1 MKRVLLI
8 ILLHLS
14 LFFIIFAYHTQAEEL
29 EEEWSIERF
38 ENLIFARVYGEVIH
52 GDSLNFFI
60 RASDNCEKV
69 WHNFTFYTYEQPG
82 DIKQLL
88 HKHIPIKINN
98 EEVTAYVDHIMPFL
112 QGYRVLFS
120 LGSFPIKEYIYK
132 LNNFYIE
139 EKKFEIKIIDGLD
152 FKTSKYFDISINSW
166 KLDKLVPS
174 VLEAHRKCKEISNL
188 NS

>member
-14 LFFIIFAYHTQAEEL
+14 LFFIVFAYHAQAEED
-29 EEEWSIERF
+29 ERWTIDKY
-38 ENLIFARVYGEVIH
+38 ESLTYARVYGEVIH

-60 RASDNCEKV
+60 QSKDNCEKV

-88 HKHIPIKINN
+88 NKNIPIKINE
-98 EEVTAYVDHIMPFL
+98 EEVTAYVDNIQPFL
-112 QGYRVLFS
+112 MGYRVLLS

-139 EKKFEIKIIDGLD
+139 QQRFEIEIIDGID
-152 FKTSKYFDISINSW
+152 FKASKYFDISINRW
-166 KLDKLVPS
+166 NLDKLVPS
-174 VLEAHRKCKEISNL
+174 VLEAHRKCKQIKNIDS
-188 NS
+188 

>member
-14 LFFIIFAYHTQAEEL
+14 LFFIVFAYHAQAEED
-29 EEEWSIERF
+29 ERWTIDKY
-38 ENLIFARVYGEVIH
+38 ESLTFARVYGEVIH

-60 RASDNCEKV
+60 RSKDNCEKV

-88 HKHIPIKINN
+88 NKNIPIKINE
-98 EEVTAYVDHIMPFL
+98 EEVTAYVDHIQPFL
-112 QGYRVLFS
+112 MGYRVLLS

-139 EKKFEIKIIDGLD
+139 EQRFEIEIIDAID
-152 FKTSKYFDISINSW
+152 FKANKYFDISINRW
-166 KLDKLVPS
+166 NLDKLVPS
-174 VLEAHRKCKEISNL
+174 ILEAYKQCMELRDL

>member
-14 LFFIIFAYHTQAEEL
+14 LFFIVFVYHAQAEEDDMWKIDKYESL
-29 EEEWSIERF
+29 TY
-38 ENLIFARVYGEVIH
+38 ARVYGEVIH

-60 RASDNCEKV
+60 QSKDNCEKV

-88 HKHIPIKINN
+88 NKNIPIKINE
-98 EEVTAYVDHIMPFL
+98 EEVTAYVDHIQPFL
-112 QGYRVLFS
+112 MGYRVLLS

-139 EKKFEIKIIDGLD
+139 EQRFEIEIIDGID
-152 FKTSKYFDISINSW
+152 FKASKYFDISTNRW
-166 KLDKLVPS
+166 NLDKLVPS
-174 VLEAHRKCKEISNL
+174 VLEAHRRCKQIKNI

>member
-8 ILLHLS
+8 VLLHLT
-14 LFFIIFAYHTQAEEL
+14 LFFIVFAYHAQAEEDDIWTIDKYESL
-29 EEEWSIERF
+29 T
-38 ENLIFARVYGEVIH
+38 FARVYGEVIH

-60 RASDNCEKV
+60 QSKDNCEKV

-88 HKHIPIKINN
+88 NKNIPIKINE
-98 EEVTAYVDHIMPFL
+98 EEVTAYVDHIQAFL
-112 QGYRVLFS
+112 MGDRILLS

-139 EKKFEIKIIDGLD
+139 EQRFEIEIIDGID
-152 FKTSKYFDISINSW
+152 FKASKYFDISINRSY
-166 KLDKLVPS
+166 LDKLLPS
-174 VLEAHRKCKEISNL
+174 VLEAHKKCTQIKDLDS
-188 NS
+188 

>member
-14 LFFIIFAYHTQAEEL
+14 LFFIVFAYHAQAEEDEMWTIDKYESL
-29 EEEWSIERF
+29 T
-38 ENLIFARVYGEVIH
+38 FARVYGEVIH

-60 RASDNCEKV
+60 QSKDNCEKV

-88 HKHIPIKINN
+88 HKNIPIKINE
-98 EEVTAYVDHIMPFL
+98 EEVTAYVDHIQPFL
-112 QGYRVLFS
+112 MGYRVLLS

-132 LNNFYIE
+132 LNNFYIVE
-139 EKKFEIKIIDGLD
+139 QRFEIEIIDVID
-152 FKTSKYFDISINSW
+152 FKASKYFDISINRW
-166 KLDKLVPS
+166 NLDKLVPS
-174 VLEAHRKCKEISNL
+174 VLEAHRRCKQIKNIDS
-188 NS
+188 

>member
-14 LFFIIFAYHTQAEEL
+14 LFFIVFAYHAQAEEDDMWRIDKY
-29 EEEWSIERF
+29 ES
-38 ENLIFARVYGEVIH
+38 LIFARVYGEVIH

-60 RASDNCEKV
+60 QSKDNCEKV

-88 HKHIPIKINN
+88 NKHIPIKINE
-98 EEVTAYVDHIMPFL
+98 EEVTAYVDHIQPFL
-112 QGYRVLFS
+112 MGYRVLLS

-139 EKKFEIKIIDGLD
+139 EQKFEIEIIDGID
-152 FKTSKYFDISINSW
+152 FKASKYFDISINRW
-166 KLDKLVPS
+166 NLDKLVPS
-174 VLEAHRKCKEISNL
+174 VLEAHKRCKQL
-188 NS
+188 KQAKL

>member
-14 LFFIIFAYHTQAEEL
+14 LFFIVFAYHAQAEEDEMWTINKYESL
-29 EEEWSIERF
+29 T
-38 ENLIFARVYGEVIH
+38 FARVYGEVVH

-60 RASDNCEKV
+60 QSKENCEKV

-82 DIKQLL
+82 DILQLL
-88 HKHIPIKINN
+88 NKHIPIKINE
-98 EEVTAYVDHIMPFL
+98 EEVTAYVDHIQPFL
-112 QGYRVLFS
+112 MGYRVLLS

-139 EKKFEIKIIDGLD
+139 EQRFEIEIIDGID
-152 FKTSKYFDISINSW
+152 FKASKYFDVSINRW
-166 KLDKLVPS
+166 NLDKLVPS
-174 VLEAHRKCKEISNL
+174 VLEAHRRCKQIKDIDS
-188 NS
+188 

>member
-14 LFFIIFAYHTQAEEL
+14 LFFIVFAYHAQAKEDEIWTIDKYESL
-29 EEEWSIERF
+29 T
-38 ENLIFARVYGEVIH
+38 FARVYGEVIH

-60 RASDNCEKV
+60 QSKDNCEKV

-88 HKHIPIKINN
+88 NKNIPIKINE
-98 EEVTAYVDHIMPFL
+98 EEVTAYVDHIEPFL
-112 QGYRVLFS
+112 MGYRVLLS

-139 EKKFEIKIIDGLD
+139 EQRFEIEIIDGID
-152 FKTSKYFDISINSW
+152 FKASKYFDISINRW
-166 KLDKLVPS
+166 NLDKLVPS
-174 VLEAHRKCKEISNL
+174 VLEAHKQCKEINKLDS
-188 NS
+188 

>member
-14 LFFIIFAYHTQAEEL
+14 LFFIVFAYHAQAEEDEMWTIDKYESL
-29 EEEWSIERF
+29 TY
-38 ENLIFARVYGEVIH
+38 ARVYGEVIH

-60 RASDNCEKV
+60 QSKDNCEKV

-88 HKHIPIKINN
+88 NRNIPIKINE
-98 EEVTAYVDHIMPFL
+98 EEVTAYVGHIQPFL
-112 QGYRVLFS
+112 MGYRVLLY

-139 EKKFEIKIIDGLD
+139 EQRFEIEIIDGID
-152 FKTSKYFDISINSW
+152 FKASKYFDISINRW
-166 KLDKLVPS
+166 NLDKLVPS
-174 VLEAHRKCKEISNL
+174 VLEAHRKCKQIKDLDS
-188 NS
+188 

>member
-14 LFFIIFAYHTQAEEL
+14 LFFIVFSYHAQAEEDGMWKIDKH
-29 EEEWSIERF
+29 ES
-38 ENLIFARVYGEVIH
+38 LIFARVYGEVIH

-60 RASDNCEKV
+60 RSKDNCEKV

-88 HKHIPIKINN
+88 NKHIPIRINE
-98 EEVTAYVDHIMPFL
+98 EEVTAYVDHIQPFL
-112 QGYRVLFS
+112 MGYRVLLS

-139 EKKFEIKIIDGLD
+139 EKKFEIEIIDGID
-152 FKTSKYFDISINSW
+152 FKASKYFDISINRW
-166 KLDKLVPS
+166 NLDKLVPS
-174 VLEAHRKCKEISNL
+174 VLEAHKRCKQIKNV

>member
-14 LFFIIFAYHTQAEEL
+14 LFFLVFAYQAQAS
-29 EEEWSIERF
+29 EEEWKIDRYES
-38 ENLIFARVYGEVIH
+38 LVFARVYGEVIH

-60 RASDNCEKV
+60 NSKENCEKV

-88 HKHIPIKINN
+88 NKNIPIKIND
-98 EEVTAYVDHIMPFL
+98 EKVTAHVDYIQPFL
-112 QGYRVLFS
+112 MGYRVLLS

-139 EKKFEIKIIDGLD
+139 EKRFEIEIIDGID
-152 FKTSKYFDISINSW
+152 FKASKYFDIRNNSW

-174 VLEAHRKCKEISNL
+174 VLKANKLCKEIFDKKL
-188 NS
+188 

>member
-14 LFFIIFAYHTQAEEL
+14 LFFLVFAYQAQANESQ
-29 EEEWSIERF
+29 EEWSIDRF
-38 ENLIFARVYGEVIH
+38 EDLIFARVYGEVIH
-52 GDSLNFFI
+52 GDSLNFFV
-60 RASDNCEKV
+60 RSKDNCEKV
-69 WHNFTFYTYEQPG
+69 WHNFTFYTYEKPG
-82 DIKQLL
+82 DMKQLL
-88 HKHIPIKINN
+88 HRHIPIKINN
-98 EEVTAYVDHIMPFL
+98 EEVTAYVDHITPFL

-139 EKKFEIKIIDGLD
+139 EKRFEVEIIDGID
-152 FKTSKYFDISINSW
+152 FKASKYFDVSINSW

-174 VLEAHRKCKEISNL
+174 VLEAHKRCKKIL
-188 NS
+188 DFNS